1 MTTNLSSPSDALAS
15 VHWQHFIGLALR
27 RIGLFLACF
36 GVVMLL
42 AIIYVIKTP
51 RLYESTAAVQV
62 ETQEQRM
69 FHSPDAQESTDDLKG
84 DDVIKTIEQ
93 NLQNFSLF
101 VDVANDP
108 AIANDPNF
116 LVGYPS
122 KDLPADADDLAR
134 WIKSNTTVSA
144 RHGTRLIDVSVDHRV
159 PEVAQKLVMSL
170 INAFFIENAKQQTA
184 SQEAAASFLVNQSQ
198 EVKESLQKSE
208 NSLQVYRDALLL
220 KDRIEDQQRVV
231 DALRQRYRDK
241 HPQLIQA
248 RALLTDLMQG
258 FDHEFQKVASGNS
271 SEGAYWAAN
280 RAAVQETTPAD
291 RTALE
296 LKLVEARANVL
307 QLEVDTES
315 ALYDSVL
322 KQGGGA
328 SVSRG
333 SAATDVRLREA
344 PNLPFKPSKP
354 KRSLILAIGFVFGIV
369 LGAAAVFGVNAI
381 DSSIKTMIEAEELL
395 GVPLLG
401 AIPLFTTDEKGVG
414 PPRPPASRKAGMIG
428 SAGELVITN
437 APGSGAAEGFRSLR
451 ASIALLGKKD
461 DHRSILFTSAL
472 PDEGKTFVSC
482 NYALALA
489 QTGLKTLLMDIDLR
503 RPSVHRCF
511 NLENRNGFV
520 EMVTEGTKLE
530 AAAYHDV
537 AKNLDVLTSGA
548 RCPNPAELLSG
559 TGFSEV
565 LTNALKTY
573 DRVVV
578 DCSPVNLVSDALLIA
593 SSIQSVC
600 LVIRAAKTQHRDA
613 LHALT
618 LLQRAHVRLSG
629 LVLNAV
635 PPWSERLYPHYLGE
649 KSAKY
654 REAYTASY
662 DK

>member
-1 MTTNLSSPSDALAS
+1 MTTNPSSPTDALAS
-15 VHWQHFIGLALR
+15 VNWQHILGMGLR

-42 AIIYVIKTP
+42 AIVYVIKTP

-69 FHSPDAQESTDDLKG
+69 FHSPDAQEATDDLKG

-108 AIANDPNF
+108 SIANDPNF
-116 LVGYPS
+116 LTGYPS
-122 KDLPADADDLAR
+122 AERPVDVDDLAR

-144 RHGTRLIDVSVDHRV
+144 RHGTRLIDISVDHRD
-159 PEVAQKLVMSL
+159 PKVAQKLVMAL
-170 INAFFIENAKQQTA
+170 ITAFFVENAKQQTSA
-184 SQEAAASFLVNQSQ
+184 QEAAASFLVDQSQ
-198 EVKESLQKSE
+198 QVKDSLQKSE

-248 RALLTDLMQG
+248 RALLGELMQA

-271 SEGAYWAAN
+271 SEAAYWTAN
-280 RAAVQETTPAD
+280 RAEVQAAAPAD
-291 RTALE
+291 RTGLE

-354 KRSLILAIGFVFGIV
+354 KRSLILAIGFIFGVI
-369 LGAAAVFGVNAI
+369 LGTVAVFAVNAI

-401 AIPLFTTDEKGVG
+401 AIPLFTPDDKAVG
-414 PPRPPASRKAGMIG
+414 PPRAAASRKAGMIG

-461 DHRSILFTSAL
+461 DHRSIRGQDLRQLQLRAGPGPDRAEDIANGPRPAPPVGPSLLQPGEPQRLRRDGDGGDQAGGRGLSRRGQEPRRAHLRRAL
-472 PDEGKTFVSC
+472 PESGRVAFRHRFC
-482 NYALALA
+482 RGA
-489 QTGLKTLLMDIDLR
+489 GR
-503 RPSVHRCF
+503 R
-511 NLENRNGFV
+511 
-520 EMVTEGTKLE
+520 
-530 AAAYHDV
+530 AHDV
-537 AKNLDVLTSGA
+537 
-548 RCPNPAELLSG
+548 
-559 TGFSEV
+559 
-565 LTNALKTY
+565 
-573 DRVVV
+573 
-578 DCSPVNLVSDALLIA
+578 
-593 SSIQSVC
+593 
-600 LVIRAAKTQHRDA
+600 
-613 LHALT
+613 
-618 LLQRAHVRLSG
+618 
-629 LVLNAV
+629 
-635 PPWSERLYPHYLGE
+635 
-649 KSAKY
+649 
-654 REAYTASY
+654 
-662 DK
+662 